1 MSKYIS
7 LGTMSGTSMDGI
19 DLSIIN
25 SDGESYTSIIDNF
38 FFEYSSDFKKELI
51 NIRKEV
57 LKKDDLSSKKA
68 LIKDLSR
75 KITLLHVEAIH
86 EFLKKNS
93 SIKLDLIGYHG
104 HTLIHKPEQSFT
116 FQLGN
121 PELMAQLLKTK
132 VVFNFRDNDIKNKGQ
147 GAPLVTLYHGQI
159 LKNLNLINN
168 GVIINIGGIAN
179 GSYYENSVIHSN
191 DIGPGNCLLDQ
202 WIRLNS
208 KDLEFDREGN
218 ISGKGEVNS
227 LMEEDFLNHYN
238 YHDKKKSLDI
248 TDFNIA
254 QFRGLKLEEG
264 AATLVSVTANLIAN
278 FVKNIK
284 EKKDK
289 IILAG
294 GGRKNK
300 TLIKFLSKLLN
311 ISVESIDQYKLAGD
325 FIESQAFAY
334 LAIRSLEQKNLSLPT
349 TTGVSVPVTGG
360 IVYSN

>member
-25 SDGESYTSIIDNF
+25 SDGESDTSIIDNF
-38 FFEYSSDFKKELI
+38 FYQYSSDFKKELI

-57 LKKDDLSSKKA
+57 LQKDDLISKKA
-68 LIKDLSR
+68 LINELSR
-75 KITLLHVEAIH
+75 KITLLHIEAIQK
-86 EFLKKNS
+86 FLNKNS

-104 HTLIHKPEQSFT
+104 HTLIHKPEQGFT

-179 GSYYENSVIHSN
+179 GSYFENSVIHSN

-202 WIRLNS
+202 WIRINS

-218 ISGKGEVNS
+218 ISGKGDVNS
-227 LMEEDFLNHYN
+227 LMEEDFLNHYS

-254 QFRGLKLEEG
+254 QFRGLKLEDG
-264 AATLVSVTANLIAN
+264 AATLATIMATNTRAAAAIIKDKPYSVLLMRPS
-278 FVKNIK
+278 K
-284 EKKDK
+284 EK
-289 IILAG
+289 G
-294 GGRKNK
+294 
-300 TLIKFLSKLLN
+300 FLN
-311 ISVESIDQYKLAGD
+311 MI
-325 FIESQAFAY
+325 
-334 LAIRSLEQKNLSLPT
+334 
-349 TTGVSVPVTGG
+349 
-360 IVYSN
+360 

>member
-1 MSKYIS
+1 MNKYFS

-25 SDGESYTSIIDNF
+25 SDGEADTNVIDNF
-38 FFEYSSDFKKELI
+38 FFEYSLDFKRGLI
-51 NIRKEV
+51 QIRKEV
-57 LKKDDLSSKKA
+57 LKKDDLTDKKT
-68 LIKDLSR
+68 LIDDLSR
-75 KITLLHVEAIH
+75 KITLLHIEAIQKI
-86 EFLKKNS
+86 LNKNP

-104 HTLIHKPEQSFT
+104 HTLIHKPEEGFT

-121 PELMAQLLKTK
+121 PELMSQLLKTK

-147 GAPLVTLYHGQI
+147 GAPLVTLYHAQI
-159 LKNLNLINN
+159 LKNLDLVNN

-179 GSYYENSVIHSN
+179 GSYFENSIIHSN

-202 WIRLNS
+202 WIRINL
-208 KDLEFDREGN
+208 KEQEFDKEGK
-218 ISGKGEVNS
+218 ISEKGEVNT
-227 LMEEDFLNHYN
+227 LMQEDFINHYN

-254 QFRGLKLEEG
+254 QFRGLKLEDG

-289 IILAG
+289 VILAG

-300 TLIKFLSKLLN
+300 TLVKFLSKILN
-311 ISVESIDQYKLAGD
+311 TNIESIDKYNLDGD

-334 LAIRSLEQKNLSLPT
+334 LAIRSLERKYLSLPT
-349 TTGVSVPVTGG
+349 TTGVSKAVTGG
-360 IVYSN
+360 VVYSN

>member
-1 MSKYIS
+1 
-7 LGTMSGTSMDGI
+7 
-19 DLSIIN
+19 
-25 SDGESYTSIIDNF
+25 
-38 FFEYSSDFKKELI
+38 
-51 NIRKEV
+51 
-57 LKKDDLSSKKA
+57 
-68 LIKDLSR
+68 
-75 KITLLHVEAIH
+75 LLHVEAIH

-104 HTLIHKPEQSFT
+104 HTLIHKPEQGFT

-159 LKNLNLINN
+159 LKNLNLVNS

-179 GSYYENSVIHSN
+179 GSYFENSVIHSN

-218 ISGKGEVNS
+218 ISEKGEVNF
-227 LMEEDFLNHYN
+227 LMQEDFLNHYS

-254 QFRGLKLEEG
+254 QFRGLKLEDG
-264 AATLVSVTANLIAN
+264 ASTLVSVTANLIAN

-284 EKKDK
+284 EKKNK

-300 TLIKFLSKLLN
+300 TLIKFLSKQLN
-311 ISVESIDQYKLAGD
+311 LKVESIDQYKLAGD

-334 LAIRSLEQKNLSLPT
+334 LAIRSYEKKYLSLPT
-349 TTGVSVPVTGG
+349 TTGVSKPATGG

>member
-1 MSKYIS
+1 MNNYIS

-25 SDGESYTSIIDNF
+25 SDGENNTSIVDNF
-38 FFEYSSDFKKELI
+38 FFEYSSDFKLELI
-51 NIRKEV
+51 NIRKEI
-57 LKKDDLSSKKA
+57 LQKNDLISKKP
-68 LIKDLSR
+68 IINDLSR
-75 KITLLHVEAIH
+75 KITLLHVEAINKI
-86 EFLKKNS
+86 LKKNPLT
-93 SIKLDLIGYHG
+93 KLDLIGYHG
-104 HTLIHKPEQSFT
+104 HTLIHKPEQGFT

-132 VVFNFRDNDIKNKGQ
+132 VIFNFRDNDIKNKGQ

-159 LKNLNLINN
+159 LKHLNLINN

-179 GSYYENSVIHSN
+179 GSYYENSIIHSN

-202 WIRLNS
+202 WIRINS
-208 KDLEFDREGN
+208 KDLEFDREGK
-218 ISGKGEVNS
+218 ISEKGEVNS
-227 LMEEDFLNHYN
+227 LMQEDFLNHYS

-254 QFRGLKLEEG
+254 QFRGLKLEDG
-264 AATLVSVTANLIAN
+264 AATLVSVTANLIAD
-278 FVKNIK
+278 FIKSIK
-284 EKKDK
+284 EKKNK

-300 TLIKFLSKLLN
+300 TLIKFLSKILN
-311 ISVESIDQYKLAGD
+311 VNVEPIDQYQFAGD

-334 LAIRSLEQKNLSLPT
+334 LAIRSFEKKFLSLPT
-349 TTGVSVPVTGG
+349 TTGVIKPVTGG

>member
-1 MSKYIS
+1 MNNYIS

-25 SDGESYTSIIDNF
+25 SDGENNTSIVDNF
-38 FFEYSSDFKKELI
+38 FFEYSSDFKLELI

-57 LKKDDLSSKKA
+57 LQKNDLISKKP
-68 LIKDLSR
+68 IINDLSR
-75 KITLLHVEAIH
+75 KITLLHVEAINKI
-86 EFLKKNS
+86 LKKNPLT
-93 SIKLDLIGYHG
+93 KLDLIGYHG
-104 HTLIHKPEQSFT
+104 HTLIHKPEQAFT

-132 VVFNFRDNDIKNKGQ
+132 VIFNFRDNDIKNKGQ

-159 LKNLNLINN
+159 LKHLNLINN

-179 GSYYENSVIHSN
+179 GSYFENSIIHSN

-202 WIRLNS
+202 WIRINS
-208 KDLEFDREGN
+208 KDLEFDREGK
-218 ISGKGEVNS
+218 ISEKGEVNS
-227 LMEEDFLNHYN
+227 LMQEDFLNHYS

-254 QFRGLKLEEG
+254 QFRGLKLEDG
-264 AATLVSVTANLIAN
+264 AATLVSVTANLIAD
-278 FVKNIK
+278 FIKSIK
-284 EKKDK
+284 EKKNK

-300 TLIKFLSKLLN
+300 TLIKFLSKILN
-311 ISVESIDQYKLAGD
+311 VNVEPIDQYQFAGD

-334 LAIRSLEQKNLSLPT
+334 LAIRSLEKKFLSLPT
-349 TTGVSVPVTGG
+349 TTGVIKPVTGG